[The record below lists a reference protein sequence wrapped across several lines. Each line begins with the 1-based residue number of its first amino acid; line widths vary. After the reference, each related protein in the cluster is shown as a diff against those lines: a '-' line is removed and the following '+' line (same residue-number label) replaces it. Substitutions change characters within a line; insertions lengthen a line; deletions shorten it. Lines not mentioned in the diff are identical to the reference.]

1 MLQARDT
8 SIAQLMEELQQL
20 RTALTKSGEEKD
32 LASSKKKTGRDHH
45 GKVKGGSTA
54 KDKDRQSLSRK
65 NSSTPPLSPSANGS
79 PSVSTVDIG
88 TQVEGVE
95 LGAELEEVIGEYTER
110 IGQIRELHAAE
121 IMDMENRH
129 IAESETLKKENQRL
143 EQECDTLR
151 DSINKLRP
159 VQVRLHPLD
168 YVCVH
173 V

>member
-1 MLQARDT
+1 
-8 SIAQLMEELQQL
+8 MEEIQQL

-54 KDKDRQSLSRK
+54 KDKQSLSRK
-65 NSSTPPLSPSANGS
+65 NSTTPPLTPSANGS
-79 PSVSTVDIG
+79 TSVSTVDVE
-88 TQVEGVE
+88 TQVEGAGPGAE

-110 IGQIRELHAAE
+110 IGQIRDLHAAE

-129 IAESETLKKENQRL
+129 IAESESLKKENQRL

-159 VQVRLHPLD
+159 IQVRLHPLD

-173 V
+173 S